1 MAADQKQQ
9 QAPVAFDPWD
19 PTNIKAANFKDMLPV
34 DVMTILN
41 QNIDE
46 LDYTKYSDDEINE
59 GLKQLFM
66 GTAKTMV
73 VLRQRH
79 LKALVRRSAMFAHN
93 DASTW
98 ARPNI
103 GLKRT
108 FPPRFMQPI
117 SED

>member
-1 MAADQKQQ
+1 MAADKQQQ
-9 QAPVAFDPWD
+9 QAPVAFNPADP
-19 PTNIKAANFKDMLPV
+19 PNIKAANFKDMLPV
-34 DVMTILN
+34 DVITILN

-46 LDYTKYSDDEINE
+46 LDYTKYTEDEISE

-66 GTAKTMV
+66 GTARTMV
-73 VLRQRH
+73 SLRQRH
-79 LKALVRRSAMFAHN
+79 LKALVRRSDMFAQN